1 MIEIV
6 GIRFKTVSK
15 VYYFDPNGIQFKKGD
30 GAIVETARGVEY
42 GDVLLSNREVAE
54 DDVVQPLKKVLRK
67 ATEKD
72 IEQVQHYRSKE
83 KSALETCNKKV
94 LEHGLDMKLIEAEYS
109 FDGSKLLFYFT
120 ADGRVD
126 FRDLVKDLA
135 STFRTRIELRQIGV
149 RDEAKMVGGLGICG
163 RPLCCSTFLSDFQPV
178 SIKMAKE
185 QGISLSSA
193 KISGTCSRLMCCLK
207 YEENVYHELAAVT
220 PCVGAL
226 VETPKGKGTVLSTQL
241 LRGKVRVQLGNGPDA
256 ETDDF
261 TTEEIKILRNRKL
274 RAEEREA
281 EQNKETPNS

>member
-6 GIRFKTVSK
+6 GIKFRTVNK
-15 VYYFDPNGIQFKKGD
+15 VYYFDPNGIAFKRGD
-30 GAIVETARGVEY
+30 HAVVETARGIEF
-42 GDVLLSNREVAE
+42 GDVLLSNREVE
-54 DDVVQPLKKVLRK
+54 DSEVVQPLKKVLRK

-72 IEQVQHYRSKE
+72 IEQAKHYREKE
-83 KSALETCNKKV
+83 KVAFETCVKKIP
-94 LEHGLDMKLIEAEYS
+94 EHGLEMKLIDAEYS
-109 FDGSKLLFYFT
+109 FDGSKLLFRFT
-120 ADGRVD
+120 AEGRVD

-149 RDEAKMVGGLGICG
+149 RDEAKQIGGLGICG

-207 YEENVYHELAAVT
+207 YEENVYHELSAIT

-241 LRGKVRVQLGNGPDA
+241 LRGKVRVQLGNSPDA
-256 ETDDF
+256 PTDDF
-261 TTEEIKILRNRKL
+261 STDEIKILRNRKL
-274 RAEEREA
+274 RPEEREA
-281 EQNKETPNS
+281 ERKNEAENS

>member
-6 GIRFKTVSK
+6 GIRFRTVSK
-15 VYYFDPNGIQFKKGD
+15 VYYFDPNGIAFKRGD
-30 GAIVETARGVEY
+30 KAVVETARGIEF
-42 GDVLLSNREVAE
+42 GEVLLSNREVE
-54 DDVVQPLKKVLRK
+54 ENEVVQPLKKVLRK
-67 ATEKD
+67 ANEKD
-72 IEQVQHYRSKE
+72 VDQAKHYREKE
-83 KSALETCNKKV
+83 KFAFETCNKKIA
-94 LEHGLDMKLIEAEYS
+94 EHGLEMKLIDAEYS

-120 ADGRVD
+120 AEGRVD

-149 RDEAKMVGGLGICG
+149 RDEAKLIGGLGICG

-207 YEENVYHELAAVT
+207 YEENVYHELSAVT

-241 LRGKVRVQLGNGPDA
+241 LRGIVRVQLGNAPDA
-256 ETDDF
+256 PTDDF
-261 TTEEIKILRNRKL
+261 STDEIKILRNRKL
-274 RAEEREA
+274 RPEEREA
-281 EQNKETPNS
+281 ERKNQAENS

>member
-1 MIEIV
+1 MTEIV
-6 GIRFKTVSK
+6 GIKFRSVNK
-15 VYYFDPNGIQFKKGD
+15 VYYFDPNGITFKRGD
-30 GAIVETARGVEY
+30 NAIVETSRGIEF
-42 GDVLLSNREVAE
+42 GEVLLSNREVE
-54 DDVVQPLKKVLRK
+54 DSEVIQPLKKVLRK

-72 IEQVQHYRSKE
+72 VEQAKHYREKE
-83 KSALETCNKKV
+83 KSAFETCNKKIP
-94 LEHGLDMKLIEAEYS
+94 EHGLEMKLIDAEYS
-109 FDGSKLLFYFT
+109 FDGSKLLFRFT
-120 ADGRVD
+120 AEGRVD

-149 RDEAKMVGGLGICG
+149 RDEAKQIGGLGSCG
-163 RPLCCSTFLSDFQPV
+163 RPLCCSTFLSDFQTV

-185 QGISLSSA
+185 QGISLNSA

-256 ETDDF
+256 PTDDF
-261 TTEEIKILRNRKL
+261 STEEIKILRNRKL
-274 RAEEREA
+274 RPEEREA
-281 EQNKETPNS
+281 ERKNEAENS

>member
-6 GIRFKTVSK
+6 GIRFKTVGK
-15 VYYFDPNGIQFKKGD
+15 VYYFDPNGITFKKGEK
-30 GAIVETARGVEY
+30 AIVETARGTEF
-42 GDVLLSNREVAE
+42 GEVLLSNCEVE
-54 DDVVQPLKKVLRK
+54 DSEVVQPLKKVLRK
-67 ATEKD
+67 ATDKD
-72 IEQVQHYRSKE
+72 LEQVELYRSKE
-83 KSALETCNKKV
+83 KSAFETCTQKIA
-94 LEHGLDMKLIEAEYS
+94 EHGLDMKLIEAEYS

-120 ADGRVD
+120 ADGRID

-149 RDEAKMVGGLGICG
+149 RDEAKMIGGLGICG
-163 RPLCCSTFLSDFQPV
+163 RPLCCSSFLNDFQPV

-207 YEENVYHELAAVT
+207 YEENVYHELAAIT

-241 LRGKVRVQLGNGPDA
+241 LRGRVRVQLGNGPDA
-256 ETDDF
+256 DAEEF
-261 TTEEIKILRNRKL
+261 ATEEIKILRNRKL
-274 RAEEREA
+274 RPEEREA
-281 EQNKETPNS
+281 EQKKEAEKS